1 MGWQGQWRLRDGL
14 GKPHAMGQ
22 ARVIGIQSDFFPH
35 KTLTLHS
42 LSGTEGVKS
51 ALCLQ
56 ESSPVYMQ
64 QVWGTG
70 TYEARMQD
78 NA

>member
-1 MGWQGQWRLRDGL
+1 MGAVTPEGWAQKAKYG
-14 GKPHAMGQ
+14 PCAMGQ
-22 ARVIGIQSDFFPH
+22 AHVINIQSDFFPH

-56 ESSPVYMQ
+56 ESSPVYM
-64 QVWGTG
+64 
-70 TYEARMQD
+70 
-78 NA
+78 